1 MIAPTF
7 MRPACLLAASLAL
20 TALFSS
26 AVVAQNGTVG
36 VRDDGWTYVS
46 DISGYFTIAID
57 SCEIQSWAIADHS
70 GEHAFDILMGALP
83 SKNFLSSEIKK
94 AMTDGQSIY
103 AMALLDL
110 IKAKYMLHE
119 VDEALKKIGYE
130 LIDDNSGAPHNLD
143 EAWAI
148 WAHAGP
154 CGSAAL
160 AETHLKVAQAGM
172 ATLAAREGSDKVQ
185 GYKEEI
191 FKTAVTHLAQAASF
205 HATKLFPA

>member
-1 MIAPTF
+1 
-7 MRPACLLAASLAL
+7 
-20 TALFSS
+20 
-26 AVVAQNGTVG
+26 
-36 VRDDGWTYVS
+36 
-46 DISGYFTIAID
+46 
-57 SCEIQSWAIADHS
+57 
-70 GEHAFDILMGALP
+70 MGALP

-130 LIDDNSGAPHNLD
+130 LIDDNSGESLLLFSIL
-143 EAWAI
+143 AWAI

-205 HATKLFPA
+205 HAYQAVSCRNVEGVDTDELKAAAALEMKAAAAFLKAWGAAPANLNAEKPKQMIDAFIALLKPMGFEGVLGDPRIKCVY